1 MVDPLKSICAD
12 ALERRWVWI
21 SLALAVVMGVM
32 LGYYAVSSNIH
43 PPSNVETIDSSR
55 LHLSEEFAEDNL
67 GVKSNPDGSM
77 RVTLVAARYGFYP
90 PRIEVPVDTQVTF
103 RLASADVLHGV
114 HVPNTNMATMVVPGY
129 IAEVTTTFPRTG
141 EYSLLCNEY
150 CGLGHD
156 SMWSRLVVLP
166 KSAGGESS

>member
-1 MVDPLKSICAD
+1 MVDPLKSICD
-12 ALERRWVWI
+12 DPLERRWVWI

-32 LGYYAVSSNIH
+32 LGYFAVANNLH
-43 PPSNVETIDSSR
+43 PPSNVEAIDSSR

-67 GVKSNPDGSM
+67 GVKINPDGSV

-90 PRIEVPVDTQVTF
+90 PRIEVPVDTPVTF

-129 IAEVTTTFPRTG
+129 IAEVTTTFPRAG

-156 SMWSRLVVLP
+156 SMWSRLVVVP
-166 KSAGGESS
+166 KTAGGQS